1 MRYVYL
7 IVVLLL
13 TAAVLV
19 FTFQNL
25 ASVTVTFMNSSVTLP
40 ITLLVLT
47 VYVLGMLTGG
57 ALWSLFRASY
67 RGAFDRR

>member
-7 IVVLLL
+7 VVILLL

>member
-7 IVVLLL
+7 VVILLV

-25 ASVTVTFMNSSVTLP
+25 ASVTVVFMTTRITLP
-40 ITLLVLT
+40 LTLLVLV

-57 ALWSLFRASY
+57 ALWSLLRTSY
-67 RGAFDRR
+67 RGAFPR

>member
-7 IVVLLL
+7 VVILLL

-40 ITLLVLT
+40 LTLLVLT

>member
-7 IVVLLL
+7 VVILLL
-13 TAAVLV
+13 TAAVLA

-40 ITLLVLT
+40 ITLLVLV

-57 ALWSLFRASY
+57 ALWSLFRTSY
-67 RGAFDRR
+67 RGAFERR

>member
-7 IVVLLL
+7 VVILLL

-25 ASVTVTFMNSSVTLP
+25 ASVTVAFWNIRATLP
-40 ITLLVLT
+40 IALLVLT
-47 VYVLGMLTGG
+47 VYAFGMLTGG
-57 ALWSLFRASY
+57 ALWGLVRASY

>member
-7 IVVLLL
+7 AVILLL

-25 ASVTVTFMNSSVTLP
+25 ASVTVAFWNIRATLP
-40 ITLLVLT
+40 IALLVLT
-47 VYVLGMLTGG
+47 VYVLGMFTGG
-57 ALWSLFRASY
+57 ALWAFVRASY
-67 RGAFDRR
+67 RGAFERR

>member
-7 IVVLLL
+7 VVVLLL

>member
-1 MRYVYL
+1 MRYLYL
-7 IVVLLL
+7 VVILLL

-25 ASVTVTFMNSSVTLP
+25 ASVTVTFMNTSVTLP

-67 RGAFDRR
+67 RGAFERR

>member
-1 MRYVYL
+1 MRHVYL
-7 IVVLLL
+7 VVILLL

-25 ASVTVTFMNSSVTLP
+25 ASVTVTFMNSSLTLP

-67 RGAFDRR
+67 RGAFERR